1 MDDLKDAVMHLRRS
15 SPTGQNVLSADELR
29 GLRQNRGTSGSH
41 DAVAHFANDRIRCQ
55 PAGGVG
61 AAAFRADNQFRNRE
75 FLFLEHGCLS
85 HHLLG
90 IAHSHIHSLQRA
102 AGLLNDDLLEGL
114 VSALFNG
121 LDHQIHL
128 AVLTAERDDHRAVD
142 VGIGGIAGH
151 HVHRQLLIR
160 GHLRAALLIVK
171 GNGTGHLLG
180 NDAGRIGSAHTG
192 RQNQHMIAHA
202 HTAVRALITV
212 KSHRSTLLTLLL
224 PDFPGGLPRC
234 EHGRVHRL

>member
-1 MDDLKDAVMHLRRS
+1 MTPERYKRLTDWLEGHPALR
-15 SPTGQNVLSADELR
+15 E
-29 GLRQNRGTSGSH
+29 
-41 DAVAHFANDRIRCQ
+41 
-55 PAGGVG
+55 
-61 AAAFRADNQFRNRE
+61 
-75 FLFLEHGCLS
+75 
-85 HHLLG
+85 G
-90 IAHSHIHSLQRA
+90 II
-102 AGLLNDDLLEGL
+102 LLNRWLPLVPFVCYPVLLVLLNLRWFTMLTIGRGGGALDFMQVIARAILVPGL
-114 VSALFNG
+114 AFWLG
-121 LDHQIHL
+121 TIL
-128 AVLTAERDDHRAVD
+128 RA
-142 VGIGGIAGH
+142 
-151 HVHRQLLIR
+151 RLNFPRPYQLLIR